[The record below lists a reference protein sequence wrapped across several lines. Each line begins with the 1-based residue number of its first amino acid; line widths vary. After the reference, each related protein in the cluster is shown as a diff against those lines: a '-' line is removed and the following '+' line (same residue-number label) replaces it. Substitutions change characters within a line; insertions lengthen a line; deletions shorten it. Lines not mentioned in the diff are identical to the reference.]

1 MKTGPNLPVF
11 LPIFAQVGQFYNC
24 HPHRTKIT
32 NPCLEL
38 NIPYSVGR
46 RREPKQFYPI
56 LDISHKH
63 RTLLLDIFTLNT
75 LEVLEEK
82 EEDIKMQLL
91 NLEKIFHV
99 MNYVVLG
106 R

>member
-1 MKTGPNLPVF
+1 M
-11 LPIFAQVGQFYNC
+11 
-24 HPHRTKIT
+24 
-32 NPCLEL
+32 
-38 NIPYSVGR
+38 
-46 RREPKQFYPI
+46 

-75 LEVLEEK
+75 LEVLEE
-82 EEDIKMQLL
+82 EEERIKMQLL

-99 MNYVVLG
+99 MNFVVLG